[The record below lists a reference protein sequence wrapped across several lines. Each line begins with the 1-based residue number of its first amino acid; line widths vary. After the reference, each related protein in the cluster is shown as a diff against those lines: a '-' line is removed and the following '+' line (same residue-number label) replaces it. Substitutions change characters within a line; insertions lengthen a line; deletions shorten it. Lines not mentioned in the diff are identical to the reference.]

1 MNLQNKDLINA
12 SLDKN
17 VFRGLL
23 DEFLSREDYPCVPAK
38 SANNRDNIELLIGDN
53 ITQPMNDVELYSALL
68 EFGKKL
74 TLDTIDNI
82 SFTTLMIIYR
92 HPTDLSE
99 EEFEQALWDRLQN
112 LHNFDAVR
120 GQNWDEKVD
129 SDANSSHFSM
139 SIGGHSFFIVGL
151 HPHASRLARRF
162 SYPALAFNLHAQ
174 FEFLREKNKYDRI
187 KGIVRKRD
195 SEFSGGPNPMLEDF
209 GNNSEAPQYSG
220 RNVDEN
226 WECPLQHKENIKTDD
241 KN

>member
-1 MNLQNKDLINA
+1 MNEDNKYLISD
-12 SLDKN
+12 SLDRKAL
-17 VFRGLL
+17 RGLL

-38 SANNRDNIELLIGDN
+38 SANNRDNIELLVGDN

-68 EFGKKL
+68 DFGKNL

-82 SFTTLMIIYR
+82 SFKTLINIYR
-92 HPTDLSE
+92 QPTDLSE
-99 EEFEQALWDRLQN
+99 VEFEQALWDRLQN

-120 GQNWDEKVD
+120 GQSWDENVD

-162 SYPALAFNLHAQ
+162 CYPALVFNLHAQ
-174 FEFLREKNKYDRI
+174 FEVLREKNKYERI

-195 SEFSGGPNPMLEDF
+195 TEFSGGPNPMLDDF
-209 GNNSEAPQYSG
+209 GNDSEAPQYSG
-220 RNVDEN
+220 RKVDEN
-226 WECPLQHKENIKTDD
+226 WECPLQHKENIK
-241 KN
+241 NR

>member
-1 MNLQNKDLINA
+1 MNEDNKYLISD
-12 SLDKN
+12 SLDRN
-17 VFRGLL
+17 ALRGLL

-38 SANNRDNIELLIGDN
+38 SANNRDNIELLVGDN

-68 EFGKKL
+68 DFGKNL

-82 SFTTLMIIYR
+82 SFKTLINIYR
-92 HPTDLSE
+92 QPTNLSE
-99 EEFEQALWDRLQN
+99 AEFEQALWDRLQN

-120 GQNWDEKVD
+120 GQSWDENVD

-174 FEFLREKNKYDRI
+174 FEVLREKNKYERI
-187 KGIVRKRD
+187 KGMVRKRD
-195 SEFSGGPNPMLEDF
+195 TEFSGGPNPMLDDF
-209 GNNSEAPQYSG
+209 GNDSEAPQYSG

-226 WECPLQHKENIKTDD
+226 WECPLQHKENIK
-241 KN
+241 NR